1 MSTGSPARPVT
12 ACRPPKPPPTMTTR
26 WRPSERAASTK
37 LAPARQREREALRS
51 AIKHGPP
58 AAGAGRVD
66 VGRGVVDEQDRL
78 RRRHA
83 HARLRCG
90 EEHAVW
96 LAHAQRRGID
106 DLVEVRAK
114 AGLLAQIGDAMVF
127 LVGGG

>member
-66 VGRGVVDEQDRL
+66 IGRGIVDEQDRL

-83 HARLRCG
+83 HARLGAG
-90 EEHAVW
+90 EEHAVR
-96 LAHAQRRGID
+96 LAHAQRRRVD
-106 DLVEVRAK
+106 DLVEMRVEPRR
-114 AGLLAQIGDAMVF
+114 LAQIGDAMML
-127 LVGGG
+127 LV